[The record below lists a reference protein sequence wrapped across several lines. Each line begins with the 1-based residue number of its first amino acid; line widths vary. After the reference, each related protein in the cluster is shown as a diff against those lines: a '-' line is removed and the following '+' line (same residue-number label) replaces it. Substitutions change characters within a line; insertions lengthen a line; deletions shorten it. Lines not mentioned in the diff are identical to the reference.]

1 MSLINSTAIP
11 NGVLPDFPLTQS
23 VKLKG
28 NGYLHNTPSNA
39 SNRKTFTFSAWVK
52 RSKIGGQQTIFLAY
66 GAQNN
71 LGYNALAF
79 STNNQLN
86 FGGWAAD
93 WLNSTALFR
102 DASAWYHIVLAVNTT
117 LGTANDRIKL
127 YVNGTQLTDFG
138 TRNNPSQND
147 DFAINN
153 AVPHNIGS
161 RAAYQ
166 ADDYLN
172 GYLAE
177 VNFIDGLA
185 LDPTSFGRLNAH
197 GAWQAID
204 TQDLTFGTNGF
215 SMKFNS
221 SGNLGLTGSG
231 TNTDTVAN
239 WSVVSIG
246 AENQVLD
253 TPTNNFATLNPLWQ
267 DSSITLQEG
276 NLRSS
281 RNANMNRPSLSTI
294 SLGTG
299 KWYFEALDKFTGG
312 NQIGVEWEGAD
323 VATYVHDSG
332 TQAYTFAS
340 SGGTYGNG
348 SSGFGNNG
356 GSVTSGARIR
366 MIAYDGATGKLWGGA
381 NGTWGS
387 SGNPAAGSNQSMIVP
402 AAYRDKM
409 HFIVATENST
419 TSQGIIANFGQD
431 SSFAGHKT
439 SQGNDDGNDIGDF
452 YYTPP
457 SGFLALCTSNLPDV
471 DVVPS
476 KNFNTVIYTGDGNT
490 TNAITGVGFQ
500 PDFTWI
506 KHRTATYNHALFDT
520 VRGATKELASNTTG
534 AEATETTSLKSFNA
548 DGFTLG
554 DKGGVNNSTGSANN
568 FVAWNWKAA
577 TAFSND
583 ASATSVGSI
592 DSAGKVNVDAGFS
605 IIGWAG
611 TGNAGTIAHGLS
623 KAPEMIWVKNRNKTS
638 QFAVYYGDNTDYL
651 ALTDSDAT
659 ADYAGYWNDTS
670 PTSTV
675 FSVGSDGDVH
685 GASNQNVIAYC
696 FHSVDGYSKVSS
708 YVGNGSAGS
717 ANQFDGTF
725 VYTGFQPKFLLF
737 KRLDTGARWYM
748 WDDAREPH
756 NPMDSWLNAEGTNV
770 ETTELTSGYEQQLDF
785 LSNGFK
791 LKGPSGG
798 INSNGKT
805 YVYIAFAE
813 TPFKYS
819 NAK

>member
-1 MSLINSTAIP
+1 MAIGSP
-11 NGVLPDFPLTQS
+11 QRMYSSALEDFPLEQS

-28 NGYLHNTPSNA
+28 NGYLHNTPSSA
-39 SNRKTFTFSAWVK
+39 SNRKTWTFSCWVK
-52 RSKIGGQQTIFLAY
+52 RSHLDGNEQYIFTSGTGNSGWTEFIRFNGDDTLTFSLAKS
-66 GAQNN
+66 GASN
-71 LGYNALAF
+71 GRLA
-79 STNNQLN
+79 TTQK
-86 FGGWAAD
+86 
-93 WLNSTALFR
+93 FR
-102 DASAWYHIVLAVNTT
+102 DTSAWYHLVFVHDSTNSTS
-117 LGTANDRIKL
+117 GDRIRM
-127 YVNGTQLTDFG
+127 YVNGSRVTDLS
-138 TRNNPSQND
+138 TETMPSVND
-147 DFAINN
+147 DSFFINT
-153 AVPHNIGS
+153 AVKHSLGRLEYDGS
-161 RAAYQ
+161 GYF
-166 ADDYLN
+166 D
-172 GYLAE
+172 GYLSE
-177 VNFIDGLA
+177 VNFIVGLA
-185 LDPTSFGRLNAH
+185 LTPTSFGRFNSY
-197 GAWQAID
+197 GGWQAVD
-204 TQDLTFGTNGF
+204 TQNLTFGTNGF

-439 SQGNDDGNDIGDF
+439 AQGNDDGNDIGDF

-457 SGFLALCTSNLPDV
+457 TGFLALCSANLPEPAV
-471 DVVPS
+471 IPS
-476 KNFNTVIYTGDGNT
+476 KNFNTVIYSGNNT
-490 TNAITGVGFQ
+490 DDRNITGVGFQ
-500 PDFTWI
+500 PDFSWI
-506 KHRTATYNHALFDT
+506 KSRATTNDHLLFDS
-520 VRGATKELASNTTG
+520 VRGAGKYLRSNSNDG
-534 AEATETTSLKSFNA
+534 ETSNA
-548 DGFTLG
+548 DTLQAFISDG
-554 DKGGVNNSTGSANN
+554 LEIGADSRLNANN
-568 FVAWNWKAA
+568 DPVVAMNWKAS

-583 ASATSVGSI
+583 TSATSVGSI
-592 DSAGKVNVDAGFS
+592 DSAGKVNTAAGFS
-605 IIGWAG
+605 IIQYVGEDEQD
-611 TGNAGTIAHGLS
+611 TTVAHGLS
-623 KAPEMIWVKNRNKTS
+623 KAPEMIWIKASSEDGRHWRV
-638 QFAVYYGDNTDYL
+638 FFGDNTDYIRL
-651 ALTDSDAT
+651 NEPTARTDDVN
-659 ADYAGYWNDTS
+659 YWNDTS

-675 FSVGSDGDVH
+675 FSIGDANDVNDS
-685 GASNQNVIAYC
+685 GCTFISYN
-696 FHSVDGYSKVSS
+696 FHSVEGYSKVGL
-708 YVGNGSAGS
+708 YTGN
-717 ANQFDGTF
+717 NNVDGTYT
-725 VYTGFQPKFLLF
+725 YTGFRPAFVIY
-737 KRLDTGARWYM
+737 KRLTNGADWHMYDNKR
-748 WDDAREPH
+748 DPINEVDITLFP
-756 NPMDSWLNAEGTNV
+756 NGNNAESAGDD
-770 ETTELTSGYEQQLDF
+770 LDF

-791 LKGPSGG
+791 QRSTGAEA
-798 INSNGKT
+798 NANGDS
-805 YVYIAFAE
+805 YVYMAFAK
-813 TPFKYS
+813 TPFKYA
-819 NAK
+819 NAR